1 MSTPTNTTSRK
12 RKADDDD
19 GSSSGRKLKLAKPS
33 SSSSPAAHLPAS
45 CLAAILNFMEYG
57 DVRRCLLA
65 GKTMAV
71 DAASHVETLNIMNA
85 SELVTSAAR
94 RFANVSEINIL
105 SLVTTTE
112 DGDEDAEDTLS
123 VGTATRSVPYLTSF
137 PKLKR
142 VFLGGLFRDPDD
154 GKWIFFRYWHSSC
167 REPED
172 HLTVFRGLVEHLCG
186 AFQSRS
192 LSPSL
197 HLEGVLDVDQLVCRA
212 YDEGDGRRCRRCW
225 NAATFFPPSL
235 VLHSVP
241 KNNCLCLPYSDRI
254 EALASRHE
262 NPFLTCPQA
271 ATESFLEFTET
282 FFYSGF
288 SVHSGDLITGEGY
301 IENPFVKRIES
312 QGGLVGTHGFDFYY
326 ISENN
331 MKSLKRLSALVT
343 PPVISSIPK
352 SGLLSALSPLDEAID
367 DGKRRVL
374 VRQTFEGLVELG
386 FDLASKD
393 FVLIDPLNE
402 PVLEDYHHL
411 FRSEEEAF

>member
-1 MSTPTNTTSRK
+1 
-12 RKADDDD
+12 
-19 GSSSGRKLKLAKPS
+19 
-33 SSSSPAAHLPAS
+33 
-45 CLAAILNFMEYG
+45 
-57 DVRRCLLA
+57 
-65 GKTMAV
+65 
-71 DAASHVETLNIMNA
+71 
-85 SELVTSAAR
+85 
-94 RFANVSEINIL
+94 
-105 SLVTTTE
+105 
-112 DGDEDAEDTLS
+112 
-123 VGTATRSVPYLTSF
+123 VPYLTSF

-142 VFLGGLFRDPDD
+142 VFLGGLFRDHDD
-154 GKWIFFRYWHSSC
+154 EKWNKSSYWHSSC

-197 HLEGVLDVDQLVCRA
+197 RLEGVLDYDQLVCRT
-212 YDEGDGRRCRRCW
+212 DEEEDGRRCRRCW
-225 NAATFFPPSL
+225 NAANFFPPSL
-235 VLHSVP
+235 VLERAP
-241 KNNCLCLPYSDRI
+241 KNSCLCLPYSERI
-254 EALASRHE
+254 EALATRHD
-262 NPFLTCPQA
+262 NPLLTCPQA
-271 ATESFLEFTET
+271 ATKCFLAFTER
-282 FFYSGF
+282 FFDSGL

-312 QGGLVGTHGFDFYY
+312 QGGKLFTHGFIFYY

-367 DGKRRVL
+367 DGKKRVL

-393 FVLIDPLNE
+393 FVE
-402 PVLEDYHHL
+402 
-411 FRSEEEAF
+411 